1 MVHSAYDSFE
11 LLNSCPTKIDAV
23 ESYGSNLLVA
33 CSDGSL
39 RVYGPESS
47 VPGQSPPADYH
58 NQNLGLQQE
67 RYVLERTVNGFSRRQ
82 MLAMEVLVSRELLLS
97 LSESIAFHRLPNLE
111 TLAVITKAKGAN
123 VYSWDD
129 KRGFLCF
136 GRQKRVC
143 IFRHDG
149 GRGFVEVKEFGVPDT
164 VKSMSWCGENI
175 CLGIRREYM
184 ILNTTN
190 GALSEVFPSG
200 RIATPLVVPLPS
212 GELLLGKDNIG
223 VLVDQNGKLI
233 QEGRVCWSE
242 APAIVVV
249 QKPYA
254 IGLLPRHVEIR
265 SLRVPYPLIQTVVL
279 RNVRRL
285 VRSNN
290 AVIVALDN
298 SVFGFFPVP
307 LGAQIVQ
314 LTASGNFEEAL
325 ALCKL
330 LPPEDSSLRSAKE
343 QSIHIRYAHFLFE
356 NGSYEEAMEHFLAS
370 QVELTYVLAL
380 YPSIIV
386 PKSSFIPEPQKFVEV
401 GDAPYLSRASSGLS
415 DDLDSTPSH
424 VLESDEMD
432 IESKKMSH
440 NTLMALIK
448 YLQKRRYSVVE
459 KATTEGTEEVVSDA
473 VGDNFISYGTS
484 RSKKPTKGR
493 IHAPITSIARD
504 MAAILDT
511 ALLQAL
517 ILTGQF
523 SAATDFLK
531 VLNYCDVK
539 ICEEFLQKRS
549 QYACLL
555 ELYRS
560 NSMHREALKLLH
572 QLVEESKSEQ
582 TPVELSLKFKPDM
595 VIEYLK
601 PLCATDPMLVL
612 EFSLPVLE
620 SCPMQTIELFLSGN
634 IPADLVNSYLKQ
646 HAPNMQ
652 ATYLELMLAMNE
664 NSISGNLQNEM
675 KSYERNTAASEVRKL
690 RLLSFSSL
698 ICNLWQVQIYLS
710 EVLDLYAEL
719 SSQQKWD
726 EKTFSPTRKKLLSA
740 LESISGYNPEVLLK
754 RLPPDALYE
763 ERALLLGKMNQH
775 ELALSIY
782 VHKLHVP
789 ELALSYC
796 DRVYE
801 SGLQQ
806 HSAKSYG
813 NIYLTLL
820 QIYLNPMKTTKNF
833 EKKITNL
840 VSSQSPG
847 IPKVGSGTP
856 AKVKGGRFKKIA
868 EIEGAEDTRFSPS
881 GTDSGRSDGDTED
894 AAEEGDSTI
903 MLDQVLD
910 LLSKR
915 WDRIHGAQ
923 ALKLLPRD
931 TKLQNLLPFLGP
943 LLRKSS
949 EAYRN
954 FSVIKSL
961 RESENLQVKDE
972 LYSQRKA
979 VLKITSDSM
988 CSLCNKKIGTSVFAV
1003 YPNGKTIVH
1012 FVCFRDSQ
1020 NMKAVGRGSQS
1031 RKR

>member
-1 MVHSAYDSFE
+1 
-11 LLNSCPTKIDAV
+11 
-23 ESYGSNLLVA
+23 
-33 CSDGSL
+33 
-39 RVYGPESS
+39 
-47 VPGQSPPADYH
+47 
-58 NQNLGLQQE
+58 
-67 RYVLERTVNGFSRRQ
+67 
-82 MLAMEVLVSRELLLS
+82 
-97 LSESIAFHRLPNLE
+97 
-111 TLAVITKAKGAN
+111 
-123 VYSWDD
+123 
-129 KRGFLCF
+129 
-136 GRQKRVC
+136 
-143 IFRHDG
+143 
-149 GRGFVEVKEFGVPDT
+149 
-164 VKSMSWCGENI
+164 
-175 CLGIRREYM
+175 
-184 ILNTTN
+184 
-190 GALSEVFPSG
+190 
-200 RIATPLVVPLPS
+200 
-212 GELLLGKDNIG
+212 
-223 VLVDQNGKLI
+223 
-233 QEGRVCWSE
+233 
-242 APAIVVV
+242 
-249 QKPYA
+249 
-254 IGLLPRHVEIR
+254 IR

-370 QVELTYVLAL
+370 QVEITYVLAL
-380 YPSIIV
+380 YPSIVV
-386 PKSSFIPEPQKFVEV
+386 PKSSFIPEPQKFVDV

-415 DDLDSTPSH
+415 DDLDSSPSN

-448 YLQKRRYSVVE
+448 YLQKKRYSVIE
-459 KATTEGTEEVVSDA
+459 KATAEGTEEVVSDA

-517 ILTGQF
+517 LLTGQS

-531 VLNYCDVK
+531 ALNYCDVK

-595 VIEYLK
+595 IIEYLK

-675 KSYERNTAASEVRKL
+675 
-690 RLLSFSSL
+690 
-698 ICNLWQVQIYLS
+698 VQIYLS

-719 SSQQKWD
+719 NSQQKWD
-726 EKTFSPTRKKLLSA
+726 EKTCSPTRKKLLSA

-763 ERALLLGKMNQH
+763 ERAILLGKMNQH

-796 DRVYE
+796 DRVYD

-820 QIYLNPMKTTKNF
+820 QIYLNPTKTTKNF

-840 VSSQSPG
+840 VSSQSPV

-881 GTDSGRSDGDTED
+881 GNDSGRSDGDTED
-894 AAEEGDSTI
+894 AAEEGGSTI

-910 LLSKR
+910 LLSRR

-961 RESENLQVKDE
+961 RESENLQIKDE

-1020 NMKAVGRGSQS
+1020 NMKAVGRGSQL

>member
-23 ESYGSNLLVA
+23 ESYGSSLLVA

-675 KSYERNTAASEVRKL
+675 
-690 RLLSFSSL
+690 
-698 ICNLWQVQIYLS
+698 VQIYLS